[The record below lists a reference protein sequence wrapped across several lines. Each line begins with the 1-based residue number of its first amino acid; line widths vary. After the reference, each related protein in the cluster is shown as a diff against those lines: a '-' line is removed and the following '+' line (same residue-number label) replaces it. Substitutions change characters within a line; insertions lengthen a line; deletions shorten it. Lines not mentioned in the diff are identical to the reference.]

1 MLDLKDLSLVSPD
14 IQSGGLLK
22 AIETAIP
29 ATVIEQAII
38 PTLVEKRKRS
48 PRN

>member
-1 MLDLKDLSLVSPD
+1 MLHLKDLSLVSPD
-14 IQSGGLLK
+14 IQTGGLLK

-29 ATVIEQAII
+29 AMAIEQAII
-38 PTLVEKRKRS
+38 PALVEELKRS